1 MQIGIIYNVF
11 IRDFRK
17 QRKRIVLTLV
27 ALAWGT
33 ISVILLLSFGEGL
46 RSQMTKNSRGMGQNI
61 AVVWGGQTSKAFKGM
76 GIGRPIRLL
85 WDDVAYLK
93 ERVPS
98 LQEIGGEYHRW
109 GARVEYKDIVL
120 SEHINGAMP
129 NYELMRNFIP
139 QPGGRM
145 INKLDMEK
153 KRRVAFLG
161 PDLKKRLFDEQ
172 DPIGEEIMINNMP
185 FTVVGIMIE
194 KLMMNNYSGQD
205 SDYLVIPATTFE
217 VVFGEPW
224 LDNLVYMPKDPGNM
238 AQVEKELTAAMAAKH
253 KFDPEDDRALST
265 WDTIKGARELNNMLV
280 GIKIFLGIIG
290 TLTLL
295 IAGIGVANIMYVSVK
310 ERTREIGV
318 KMAVGA
324 RKSLILW
331 QFLIEALLMTSI
343 GGLIGIGFSIALTEG
358 FKLIPMDSQV
368 MSYMGRPTVSI
379 NIGLIVIGIL
389 AIMGVVAGVFP
400 AMKAASVSPVE
411 SLRYE

>member
-1 MQIGIIYNVF
+1 MQLVIIYNVF

-27 ALAWGT
+27 AIAWGT
-33 ISVILLLSFGEGL
+33 ISVMLLLSFGEGL
-46 RSQMTKNSRGMGQNI
+46 RNQLTINSRGMGQNI
-61 AVVWGGQTSKAFKGM
+61 AVLWGGQTSKPFKGM

-98 LQEIGGEYHRW
+98 LQDIGGEYHRW
-109 GARVEYKDIVL
+109 GARVEYKDIIL

-129 NYELMRNFIP
+129 NYEFMRNFIP

-161 PDLKKRLFDEQ
+161 PDLKKRLFDEE
-172 DPIGEEIMINNMP
+172 DPIGEEIMVNNMP
-185 FTVVGIMIE
+185 FTVVGVMIE
-194 KLMMNNYSGQD
+194 KIMMNNYSGQD
-205 SDYLVIPATTFE
+205 ADYLVIPATTFE
-217 VVFGEPW
+217 VVFGDPW
-224 LDNLVYMPKDPGNM
+224 LDNLVYMPKDPDNM
-238 AQVEKELTAAMAAKH
+238 AQVEKEIAAAMGAKH
-253 KFDPEDDRALST
+253 KFDPEDERALST
-265 WDTIKGARELNNMLV
+265 WDTIESGRELNNILI
-280 GIKIFLGIIG
+280 GIKLFLGIIG
-290 TLTLL
+290 TMTLI
-295 IAGIGVANIMYVSVK
+295 IAGVGVANIMYVSVR

-331 QFLIEALLMTSI
+331 QFLLEALMMTSI
-343 GGLIGIGFSIALTEG
+343 GGLIGIGSSIALTEG
-358 FKLIPMDSQV
+358 FKLIPLDSQV
-368 MSYMGRPTVSI
+368 MSFMGRPTVSLD
-379 NIGLIVIGIL
+379 IGLIVVGIL
-389 AIMGVVAGVFP
+389 AIMGVVAGLFP
-400 AMKAASVSPVE
+400 AIKAASVSPVE